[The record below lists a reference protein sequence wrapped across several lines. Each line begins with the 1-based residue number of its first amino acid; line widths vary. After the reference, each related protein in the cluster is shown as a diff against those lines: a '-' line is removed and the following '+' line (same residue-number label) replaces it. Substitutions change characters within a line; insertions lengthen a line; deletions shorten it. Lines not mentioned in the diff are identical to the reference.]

1 MRAKRNISAI
11 VIALMCVLSITAQ
24 KIIPVDSTHLLSIE
38 QKQTIEFIKKHID
51 KNNSELELPLE
62 VNYLLGD
69 TKAKDHYKMKPI
81 WKESYFLSSDSVELI
96 VPLQNG
102 SIDILQCQLRVDK
115 VDNNSYYQKIETVLG
130 KSGPEGLLTGS
141 MVYSTIKGNL
151 IRIYNFNN
159 GECVEI
165 INNDIIH
172 LDLFIGTGGNEI
184 RENFQYNDLSK
195 KANKRVDKLVKPR
208 ELNRLEIK
216 QQRKDF

>member
-1 MRAKRNISAI
+1 
-11 VIALMCVLSITAQ
+11 
-24 KIIPVDSTHLLSIE
+24 
-38 QKQTIEFIKKHID
+38 
-51 KNNSELELPLE
+51 
-62 VNYLLGD
+62 
-69 TKAKDHYKMKPI
+69 MKPI

-216 QQRKDF
+216 KQRKDF

>member
-1 MRAKRNISAI
+1 
-11 VIALMCVLSITAQ
+11 
-24 KIIPVDSTHLLSIE
+24 
-38 QKQTIEFIKKHID
+38 
-51 KNNSELELPLE
+51 
-62 VNYLLGD
+62 
-69 TKAKDHYKMKPI
+69 
-81 WKESYFLSSDSVELI
+81 
-96 VPLQNG
+96 
-102 SIDILQCQLRVDK
+102 
-115 VDNNSYYQKIETVLG
+115 
-130 KSGPEGLLTGS
+130 

-216 QQRKDF
+216 KQRKDF

>member
-1 MRAKRNISAI
+1 MFKREKWSIKCKCVLFAYYFSWERGKNDAIFAIKKYKRLNFLIMRAKRNISAI
-11 VIALMCVLSITAQ
+11 VIAIMCVLSITAQ

-115 VDNNSYYQKIETVLG
+115 VDNNSYYQ
-130 KSGPEGLLTGS
+130 
-141 MVYSTIKGNL
+141 
-151 IRIYNFNN
+151 
-159 GECVEI
+159 
-165 INNDIIH
+165 
-172 LDLFIGTGGNEI
+172 
-184 RENFQYNDLSK
+184 
-195 KANKRVDKLVKPR
+195 
-208 ELNRLEIK
+208 
-216 QQRKDF
+216 